1 MYNAIAHYCVFG
13 FVPSR
18 GRYRKS
24 FGCYARPAD
33 IGSWDQIWLV
43 TPLAGEY
50 AIHATLYNKSI
61 SLIFGQIVNTLKQ
74 MWTRPN
80 DTQVVEQLTNSLLEE
95 SRRDHD
101 IQQVL
106 AQGLVQAN
114 VDLASLNGR
123 LIETLSPL
131 AVETRPHARRFVRP
145 VGETCNQIVQ
155 FPAGVESV
163 ISDSDAEV
171 IRGDDAMEV
180 DPMKEFR
187 VNQISEVNIRTGHC
201 ILDVEGLPAPIPG
214 KITDPAISL
223 PNNAYTRALNTQSG
237 VTVQAKAVRQN
248 GNIRRLYISNAE

>member
-1 MYNAIAHYCVFG
+1 MFG
-13 FVPSR
+13 FVPPR

-33 IGSWDQIWLV
+33 TGSWDQIWLV

-74 MWTRPN
+74 MWTRPS
-80 DTQVVEQLTNSLLEE
+80 DITQVVEQLTNTFSEQ
-95 SRRDHD
+95 SRTDKNFQEALVNG
-101 IQQVL
+101 I
-106 AQGLVQAN
+106 VQAN
-114 VDLASLNGR
+114 TNIASLQGR
-123 LIETLSPL
+123 LIETLPSL
-131 AVETRPHARRFVRP
+131 ADSTRPHARGFVRP
-145 VGETCNQIVQ
+145 VGETCNRIVQ

-171 IRGDDAMEV
+171 IRGDAAMEV

-201 ILDVEGLPAPIPG
+201 ILDVEGFSTPIPG
-214 KITDPAISL
+214 KITDPSISL
-223 PNNAYTRALNTQSG
+223 PNNAYTQALNTQSG
-237 VTVQAKAVRQN
+237 VTVQAKAVRQS
-248 GNIRRLYISNAE
+248 GEIRRLYISNASRIT